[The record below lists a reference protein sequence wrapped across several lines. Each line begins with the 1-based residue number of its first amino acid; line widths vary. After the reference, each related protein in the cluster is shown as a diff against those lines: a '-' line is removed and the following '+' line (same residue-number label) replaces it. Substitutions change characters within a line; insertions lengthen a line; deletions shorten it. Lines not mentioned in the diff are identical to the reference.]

1 MALCSD
7 PSYYRDPV
15 TFVRPPSASDYFRDI
30 SWHLDE
36 IPTSQL
42 SKMVPDPDH
51 LRARL
56 LGGSSK
62 PSKLAA
68 LAAARKKKEEEK
80 RTETPTP
87 ESAQSDRVV
96 ALLDRLSVKKENES
110 PLGSSTKRTKFIPSR
125 QKEQNQQAAD
135 ASTRDDQM
143 KQARPIVE
151 ERPIPVA
158 DIRAMPSM
166 FAKAICKQPAADKH
180 LATAATHRR
189 RWSNAFFL
197 PYIHNPSFIET
208 NPFAGPS
215 PDDVVLQAQSKGSLA
230 S

>member
-1 MALCSD
+1 
-7 PSYYRDPV
+7 
-15 TFVRPPSASDYFRDI
+15 
-30 SWHLDE
+30 
-36 IPTSQL
+36 
-42 SKMVPDPDH
+42 MVPDPDH
-51 LRARL
+51 LRGRL

-96 ALLDRLSVKKENES
+96 SLLDRLSVKKENES
-110 PLGSSTKRTKFIPSR
+110 PLGSSIKRTKFIPSR

-135 ASTRDDQM
+135 ASTRIDPI
-143 KQARPIVE
+143 KQTPPIVE

-166 FAKAICKQPAADKH
+166 FAKAICKQPVADKN
-180 LATAATHRR
+180 LTTAAATHKR

-197 PYIHNPSFIET
+197 PYIHNPSFIEM